1 MKVINIILNYWRN
14 IRKRTKMSNEK
25 IIVMLILEAEK
36 KIKKELEK
44 IENDIEDFS
53 KQVPI
58 PSVINERERE
68 AYFEER
74 MTGRLSTDNLRKN
87 YELKLFLEKQLH
99 EIEEY
104 KWHHKEDFV
113 QEQTKLSDR
122 TKDALRRK

>member
-74 MTGRLSTDNLRKN
+74 MARDLYKMLKYLLTKNTKN
-87 YELKLFLEKQLH
+87 YKH
-99 EIEEY
+99 
-104 KWHHKEDFV
+104 
-113 QEQTKLSDR
+113 
-122 TKDALRRK
+122 